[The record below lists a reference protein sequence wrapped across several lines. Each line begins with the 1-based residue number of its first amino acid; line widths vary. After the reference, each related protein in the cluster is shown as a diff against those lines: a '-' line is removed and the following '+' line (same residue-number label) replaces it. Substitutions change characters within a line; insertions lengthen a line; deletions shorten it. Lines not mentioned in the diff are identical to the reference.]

1 MSTEITASGR
11 RKVRWIIAH
20 FPLELFVRA
29 AKAFAVELEKLCPG
43 QFEIEIH
50 TVGSYKKN
58 YGHLF
63 NEQEMESLGISPPQ
77 IPGLEEPSR
86 TSTGPNANHAYA
98 STFMGI
104 KPFWATLFQAMKDE
118 KFEMSQTQVNIIGSH
133 LDTDFHAIDL
143 PYLFKDHDHVSRALD
158 HGIGE
163 RLSEQVAERTGLR
176 ALGYTYSGGYRIIG
190 STDGVTSLSDL
201 ESKKFIAFTAPSTKL
216 FGFAGVNHVSRF
228 RATADDVADVAE
240 QGGAIETTYLRFGGK
255 NVLKTNHSM
264 FMTSILTSDAFLST
278 LTEEQRAAFKEAAH
292 RVAKIERIW
301 SVEDAAKYERQAQE
315 RGVTIVP
322 ISQEDEQRLR
332 EAAEKVY
339 DSAVLEKI
347 GIDASL
353 VEEIIKLG
361 K

>member
-1 MSTEITASGR
+1 MSTELTTSGR

-50 TVGSYKKN
+50 TVNSYKKHYN
-58 YGHLF
+58 HLF
-63 NEQEMESLGISPPQ
+63 TEQEMASLGISPPQ

-86 TSTGPNANHAYA
+86 TNHNDGGYA
-98 STFMGI
+98 STFNGI
-104 KPFWATLFQAMKDE
+104 KPFWSTLFQAMKDQ
-118 KFEMSQTQVNIIGSH
+118 KFEMSQTQVNIVGSH
-133 LDTDFHAIDL
+133 LDTNFHAIDL
-143 PYLFKDHDHVSRALD
+143 PYLFKDHDHVSQALD
-158 HGIGE
+158 NGIGD

-216 FGFAGVNHVSRF
+216 FEFAGVNHISRF

-264 FMTSILTSDAFLST
+264 FMTSILTSDAFLAT
-278 LTEEQRAAFKEAAH
+278 LTEEQREAFKESAR

-301 SVEDAAKYERQAQE
+301 SVEDAAKYETQAQA
-315 RGVTIVP
+315 RGVTIVD
-322 ISQEDEQRLR
+322 INKEDDQRLR
-332 EAAEKVY
+332 QAAEKVY
-339 DSAVLEKI
+339 NADLLERI
-347 GIDASL
+347 GIDPSL
-353 VEEIIKLG
+353 VEEIINLG